1 MDNKD
6 KYNVIKEITKALRKN
21 FKGIQSNA
29 YGYCCTSD
37 YDTYHKYT
45 NNDDYV
51 CAKIY
56 KGGSNNQYYDR
67 EFEIGDYVCFM
78 WNLTNFKVLEV
89 LSVMGNVA
97 RQYGC
102 SIIAP
107 PNEGKCIEL
116 AFV

>member
-6 KYNVIKEITKALRKN
+6 KYNVVKEITKALRKN

-29 YGYCCTSD
+29 YGYCCSSD
-37 YDTYHKYT
+37 YDAYHKYT
-45 NNDDYV
+45 NDDDYV

-56 KGGSNNQYYDR
+56 KGGMNNQYHDG
-67 EFEIGDYVCFM
+67 EFDIDDEVYFM
-78 WNLTNFKVLEV
+78 WGLENFKALEV
-89 LSVMGNVA
+89 LSVMGNAA

-107 PNEGKCIEL
+107 PHEGKCISL
-116 AFV
+116 VFA